1 MRFFTHK
8 ETKSIIFILI
18 VLFGI
23 TGFNM
28 SISLRRGRDSIRK
41 NDMSAVEKAV
51 DTFYQKYR
59 FYPQSTNDG
68 KIIGC
73 FDGDVVRDKLT
84 GFPINTVPCLW
95 GESKFESSNLMPRDP
110 LYKDGA
116 SYFYKSDGKKF
127 EFYISLEGHDEAEF
141 TPAIASKHLQCGTK
155 ICNYGRG
162 VN

>member
-8 ETKSIIFILI
+8 ETKSIIFILT

-41 NDMSAVEKAV
+41 NDISAIEKAV
-51 DTFYQKYR
+51 DTYYQKYR
-59 FYPQSTNDG
+59 VYPKSTEDG
-68 KIIGC
+68 KIVGC
-73 FDGDVVRDKLT
+73 FDGDIIKDKLT
-84 GFPINTVPCLW
+84 GIPLNTVPCLW

-110 LYKDGA
+110 KYKNGA
-116 SYFYKSDGKKF
+116 SYYYNSDGKKF
-127 EFYISLEGHDEAEF
+127 QFYIALEGKDEAEF
-141 TPAIASKHLQCGTK
+141 TPAIVSKNLHCGTK

-162 VN
+162 N